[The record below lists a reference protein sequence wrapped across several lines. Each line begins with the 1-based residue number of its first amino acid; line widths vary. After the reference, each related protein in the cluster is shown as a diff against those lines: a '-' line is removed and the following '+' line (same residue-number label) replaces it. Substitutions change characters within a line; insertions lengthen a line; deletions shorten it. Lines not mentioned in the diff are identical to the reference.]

1 MVLPRKELPDV
12 GELLVAT
19 VNEIYD
25 FGAYVYLDEFNNMR
39 AFLPW
44 SEVSSKWVR
53 DIRDVIR
60 EGQKIVV
67 KAIRVDRSKREV
79 DVSLKRTSDT
89 ERQRKMQWWKRY
101 SKACKIIELVAEKLG
116 KTREEA
122 YKEVVWRLEDTYGD
136 VMYAL
141 EEAISKGRSVFEEAG
156 VPEEWFDHLLEEAR
170 RHVKIKEVAVKYR
183 LIVQSLSPDGVERIK
198 RCLES
203 IASYLDNQQVRY
215 RLYASGSPRYILEVY
230 SEDYKVA
237 EKYADEALK
246 AGLEE
251 AKKLD
256 LDFAY
261 ERERS

>member
-1 MVLPRKELPDV
+1 MVLPRKDLPDV
-12 GELLVAT
+12 GELLIAT

-25 FGAYVYLDEFNNMR
+25 FGAYVALDEYGNMR

-101 SKACKIIELVAEKLG
+101 SKACKIIELVAERLG
-116 KTREEA
+116 KSREEA
-122 YKEVVWRLEDTYGD
+122 YREVVWRFEDTYGD

-156 VPEEWFDHLLEEAR
+156 VPEEWVEPLLEEAK
-170 RHVKIKEVAVKYR
+170 RHVKMKEVAIRYK
-183 LIVQSLSPDGVERIK
+183 LIVQSLSPDGVERVK
-198 RCLES
+198 KCLES

-215 RLYASGSPRYILEVY
+215 RLYASGCPRYTLEVY

-237 EKYADEALK
+237 EKYAEDALS

-251 AKKLD
+251 ARKLGV
-256 LDFAY
+256 DFSF
-261 ERERS
+261 ERERA